1 MNESNFLA
9 HSTLPEID
17 TVVIGGGIVG
27 SCLAAFLAEEG
38 DQVACVD
45 AGHHSGSTANAG
57 SLHVQMQSRNIRL
70 SPQLIPELEH
80 ALSLYP
86 KAVEAWKELNSK
98 LGVNIDLRVEGGL
111 MVAETA
117 EQFDFLQKKCERE
130 IVLGLNV
137 EMLER
142 TQIERIAPYLG
153 ESIVGAE
160 LCADEGK
167 VNPLLANRAIKKMA
181 RAAGV
186 RFFYGLRIEN
196 IEMKQNDILLHTRD
210 GIVRTARIAIAAGSG
225 GGQLAEQLGI
235 HIPTIPEP
243 LHMNVTE
250 PTIKVIPHLVQH
262 AERSITMKQ
271 LATGNI
277 VIGGGWPAKF
287 SGPNDHP
294 TVTMDSLLGN
304 LRLAGQIVPM
314 VNSLSLIRTWAGVN
328 SITDGRSVL
337 GPPEQTNQQV
347 FFALPGDAGYTLGPL
362 CAQLVAD
369 CMQNR
374 TPRFSI
380 TQYSATRFTGN
391 YERMNREIT

>member
-1 MNESNFLA
+1 
-9 HSTLPEID
+9 
-17 TVVIGGGIVG
+17 
-27 SCLAAFLAEEG
+27 
-38 DQVACVD
+38 
-45 AGHHSGSTANAG
+45 
-57 SLHVQMQSRNIRL
+57 
-70 SPQLIPELEH
+70 
-80 ALSLYP
+80 
-86 KAVEAWKELNSK
+86 
-98 LGVNIDLRVEGGL
+98 
-111 MVAETA
+111 
-117 EQFDFLQKKCERE
+117 
-130 IVLGLNV
+130 
-137 EMLER
+137 
-142 TQIERIAPYLG
+142 
-153 ESIVGAE
+153 
-160 LCADEGK
+160 
-167 VNPLLANRAIKKMA
+167 MA

-235 HIPTIPEP
+235 HIPTLPEP

-337 GPPEQTNQQV
+337 GPPEETNQQV

-380 TQYSATRFTGN
+380 TEYSATRFTGN